1 MSNELFKIAE
11 GLHLMSEGVRSLAEQ
26 SGCGCCKEM
35 SESVEHTVASEEG
48 HGETEE
54 KQPQTIQVT
63 IEEVREVMAN
73 KSQDGKTQQV
83 KALLRKYG
91 AEKLSGVQPEQYKA
105 LLSDAKAL

>member
-26 SGCGCCKEM
+26 NSCGCREGK
-35 SESVEHTVASEEG
+35 SESVEHTVATEEG
-48 HGETEE
+48 QIEAEE
-54 KQPQTIQVT
+54 NQSQTSQVT

-105 LLSDAKAL
+105 LFSDAKGL